1 MTQPPDDHDAAP
13 HSLRDGVHDLRN
25 VLNAVQMNAY
35 AARQL
40 VDEPARTL
48 ACLTRIEA
56 AVERGNGVLAHLPAE
71 ETLSTAA
78 LILRER
84 LHGDIDVACDGDESA
99 PVPGLL
105 RQALC
110 VVAVESQALGASAF
124 RLRAGEGASG
134 ELACHAHGLVAPGP
148 IATAL
153 AGSKVAELRVTAER
167 AEGGWIF
174 RWAVPPLQ

>member
-1 MTQPPDDHDAAP
+1 MQAAGNCFHLTPDPHAIGDSARSSARGNAVIEPPDEHAATP
-13 HSLRDGVHDLRN
+13 HTLRDDVHDLRN

-40 VDEPARTL
+40 VEEPARTL

-56 AVERGNGVLAHLPAE
+56 AVERGNGVLAHMPTD

-84 LHGDIDVACDGDESA
+84 LHGEIDVAWDGDGTA

-110 VVAVESQALGASAF
+110 VVA
-124 RLRAGEGASG
+124 
-134 ELACHAHGLVAPGP
+134 
-148 IATAL
+148 
-153 AGSKVAELRVTAER
+153 
-167 AEGGWIF
+167 
-174 RWAVPPLQ
+174 